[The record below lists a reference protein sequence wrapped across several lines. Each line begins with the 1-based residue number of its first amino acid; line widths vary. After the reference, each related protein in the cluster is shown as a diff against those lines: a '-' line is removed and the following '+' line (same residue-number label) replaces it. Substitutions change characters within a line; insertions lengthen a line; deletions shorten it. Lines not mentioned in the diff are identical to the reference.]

1 LTLRHVVMWKLAST
15 DEAERA
21 DQAARIKAGLEALP
35 AVIPEILRFEVG
47 VNSLPA
53 NEFDVVLVSDFAA
66 LRRAPRARE
75 GGVVHPL
82 GRLGPRSGRRRGLNA
97 SVPGA

>member
-21 DQAARIKAGLEALP
+21 DQAARIRAGLESLP

-47 VNSLPA
+47 INSLPA
-53 NEFDVVLVSDFAA
+53 NEFDIVLVSDFADEAA
-66 LRRAPRARE
+66 LQRY
-75 GGVVHPL
+75 VVHPEHEKVASYI
-82 GRLGPRSGRRRGLNA
+82 RSVVSGRA
-97 SVPGA
+97 SVDAEG